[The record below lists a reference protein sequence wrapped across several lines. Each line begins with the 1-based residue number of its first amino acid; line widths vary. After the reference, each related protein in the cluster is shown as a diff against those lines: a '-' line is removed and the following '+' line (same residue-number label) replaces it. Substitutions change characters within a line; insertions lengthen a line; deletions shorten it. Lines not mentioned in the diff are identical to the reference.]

1 MGGWRKYVSGLGLCL
16 LALSGTAAG
25 REAHPLF
32 DRYVSPAYP
41 SALRGGRLFASV
53 RVNYDIHHDGSVSGI
68 RVTEQTDQKSANA
81 VLSAVKRWRFKPW
94 EVTEGMPATIGESV
108 HFVFD
113 QERRERRLR
122 MVISWARREVP

>member
-1 MGGWRKYVSGLGLCL
+1 L
-16 LALSGTAAG
+16 LALSDQSAG
-25 REAHPLF
+25 REIHPLF
-32 DRYVSPAYP
+32 DRYISPAYP
-41 SALRGGRLFASV
+41 SALRGGRMFASV
-53 RVNYDIHHDGSVSGI
+53 RVSYDIHNDGSVSAI

-81 VLSAVKRWRFKPW
+81 VLSAVRRWRFKPW

-108 HFVFD
+108 QIVFD